1 MERIF
6 LTTLNNPHD
15 SAYYHVKFSERVGF
29 GLGDLAINIT
39 WASLGMY
46 IVYFYT
52 DVVGIG
58 AAIIGTLMLLGRIFD
73 GIIDVAMGTLVD
85 KTQTR
90 SGKARPW
97 LIWAS
102 IPFALLTVLLFT
114 VPDVAYNGKVI
125 YIFISYMLLMVAF
138 PAIAIPYG
146 TLNSLITQDQH
157 ERETLNIFRMFLA
170 QIGVLLV
177 TNATQPLVGLF
188 GGKQSGWIWTY
199 VLLCSITVILFFVV
213 FAKTKERVRPAA
225 NSDKAEKV
233 ALSVSF
239 KALSKNK
246 YWWLATSFFVIY
258 SVGYALNQSGTIYY
272 AKYIIG
278 NENLVGM
285 LTLAYLI
292 PVMIGFLFLSAMFKK
307 YGKRNSMI
315 AGLVVSILGL
325 LFTLINPSSTFIVT
339 LSQIIKGIGQIP
351 LLGGVWA
358 LFPDTIEYGEWK
370 THIRNEGLLYSG
382 GSFGQKF
389 GVGIGTA
396 LTGWILAWGGY
407 IGEKSVQSSSALFS
421 INAIFIYLPIALFVV
436 QIILMAFYNLD
447 KIYPTVTKE
456 LQARKAAV

>member
-1 MERIF
+1 M
-6 LTTLNNPHD
+6 TQLNNPPD
-15 SAYYHVKFSERVGF
+15 NAYHHVKFGERVGF
-29 GLGDLAINIT
+29 GIGDLAINIT

-46 IVYFYT
+46 VVYFYT

-73 GIIDVAMGTLVD
+73 GVVDVVMGMLID
-85 KTQTR
+85 KTNTKY
-90 SGKARPW
+90 GKARPW

-114 VPDVAYNGKVI
+114 VPDIGYSGKVI
-125 YIFISYMLLMVAF
+125 YIFISYMLLMIAF

-146 TLNSLITQDQH
+146 TLNTLITQDQH
-157 ERETLNIFRMFLA
+157 EREILNIFRMFLA

-177 TNATQPLVGLF
+177 TNTTQPLVGLF
-188 GGKQSGWIWTY
+188 GGGQAGWIWTY
-199 VLLCSITVILFFVV
+199 VLLSSVTVILFFGV
-213 FAKTKERVRPAA
+213 FAKTKERVRPS
-225 NSDKAEKV
+225 SDSAKAEKV
-233 ALSVSF
+233 PLRVSF

-258 SVGYALNQSGTIYY
+258 SIGYALNQSGTIYY

-292 PVMIGFLFLSAMFKK
+292 PVMIGFLFLSALFKK

-315 AGLVVSILGL
+315 AGLLISILGL
-325 LFTLINPSSTFIVT
+325 LFTLVDPSSVLIVT
-339 LSQIIKGIGQIP
+339 ISQVIKGIGQIP

-389 GVGIGTA
+389 GVGVGTA

-407 IGEKSVQSSSALFS
+407 VGEKSVQSDSALFS
-421 INAIFIYLPIALFVV
+421 INSIFIYLPLVLFIV
-436 QIILMAFYNLD
+436 QIIMMIFYNLD
-447 KIYPTVTKE
+447 KLYPTITKE
-456 LQARKAAV
+456 LKERKASA